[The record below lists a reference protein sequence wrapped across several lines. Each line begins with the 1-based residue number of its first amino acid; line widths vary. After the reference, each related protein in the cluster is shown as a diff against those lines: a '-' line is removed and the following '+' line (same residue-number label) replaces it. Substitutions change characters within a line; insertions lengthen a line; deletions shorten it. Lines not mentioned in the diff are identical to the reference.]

1 MRGGNPAAPPTPM
14 AARAIYVPLT
24 IEAALADQIDAIAH
38 AQFTA
43 GQPYPHGNLRV
54 LHAARRALSL

>member
-1 MRGGNPAAPPTPM
+1 M

>member
-1 MRGGNPAAPPTPM
+1 M

-24 IEAALADQIDAIAH
+24 IEAAPEGQIDAIAH

-43 GQPYPHGNLRV
+43 WRPHRRGNLFV